1 MPGRKLKNQKVF
13 GFAGRILN
21 VNLGREEIET
31 IKPDGFIESTTW
43 RVRNRRAQ
51 TAQLIFV
58 ADQPILRSTECYSLP
73 V

>member
-1 MPGRKLKNQKVF
+1 MPRRKLNNQEVLE
-13 GFAGRILN
+13 FAGRILN

-51 TAQLIFV
+51 TAQRIFV
-58 ADQPILRSTECYSLP
+58 ADRPILRSTESYSLP